1 MDEYNAWSD
10 QLMQGAALLND
21 SLQNAATNE
30 YNYQIAK
37 ENREYQYET
46 NVEFWNMQ
54 NEYNNPKQA
63 MQRLVD
69 AGINPYVAA
78 SKVAN
83 VNQAAELH
91 SPTAEI
97 PPAIPPVYSSMV
109 FSQMAQAMASL
120 ADARHQDA
128 QTKETIDLLGG
139 KIKQLNVQNEQSEF
153 DLEMDKLFKGAE
165 RDSGIQ
171 HMRSE
176 MTRNLEQAKKFVE
189 EGHMYQYQ
197 AKKEEMMAQFYE
209 YQGKIEQAR
218 FERIQEFLDR
228 ELRVMDSQIFKNTSE
243 GQAAQA
249 SAFASAKQAE
259 AFVADAAFK
268 RAQTKTE
275 DGIRDARIAI
285 EGLSALMTGA
295 KTYQEFIQAKFCM
308 QKTLLELKDK
318 EYITQQDFLKAGREM
333 QELQWFSQS
342 KAINQ
347 NNPLLWVIGGLK

>member
-46 NVEFWNMQ
+46 SVEFWNMQ

-83 VNQAAELH
+83 VNQAAELR

-139 KIKQLNVQNEQSEF
+139 KIRQLDVQNQQSEF
-153 DLEMDKLFKGAE
+153 DLEMDKLFKGLE
-165 RDSGIQ
+165 RDTGVQ
-171 HMRSE
+171 HLRSE
-176 MTRNLEQAKKFVE
+176 ITRNLDQAKKFAE
-189 EGHMYQYQ
+189 EGNMLQYQ
-197 AKKEEMMAQFYE
+197 AKKEEMMATFYE

-218 FERIQEFLDR
+218 FDRIQEFLDR
-228 ELRVMDSQIFKNTSE
+228 ELGVMDSQIFKNRSE
-243 GQAAQA
+243 GSAAQA
-249 SAFASAKQAE
+249 SAFASLKQAQDF
-259 AFVADAAFK
+259 AADAAYK
-268 RAQTKTE
+268 QSLTKTE
-275 DGIRDARIAI
+275 DGLRDARVVV
-285 EGLSALMTGA
+285 EGFTALMTGA
-295 KTYQEFIQAKFCM
+295 KTYQEFVHAKYAL
-308 QKTLLELKDK
+308 KHELLDLADK
-318 EYITQQDFLKAGREM
+318 GYITQQNKVKALK
-333 QELQWFSQS
+333 ELYEYNFRYQKSIS
-342 KAINQ
+342 ENT
-347 NNPLLWVIGGLK
+347 PLHWLFGFFGK